1 MSRQHKQDGRKD
13 IKTPY
18 GRKVWGRNP
27 RHSTVKILFVY
38 HLYTQIVNTFITK
51 NSYLA
56 MKARLF
62 YEEFYWQHSN

>member
-1 MSRQHKQDGRKD
+1 MHVSKD
-13 IKTPY
+13 
-18 GRKVWGRNP
+18 V
-27 RHSTVKILFVY
+27 
-38 HLYTQIVNTFITK
+38 QIVNTFITK